1 MMLGLVGEAGAQV
14 NAAQGKPVTASG
26 PLWSGFPVTNLTDGL
41 VTTFTHPMAA
51 SGTLGFRYEVNLQ
64 ASRNISAIRIYNR
77 DNCCP
82 ERLTNYRVSVHA
94 DNGDG
99 AAGAAVW

>member
-1 MMLGLVGEAGAQV
+1 L
-14 NAAQGKPVTASG
+14 
-26 PLWSGFPVTNLTDGL
+26 
-41 VTTFTHPMAA
+41 AA

-64 ASRNISAIRIYNR
+64 ASRNISSIRIFNR

-94 DNGDG
+94 DNGAG
-99 AAGAAVW
+99 AAGTGRIRGWVGWMRYWRRRILRGRLRGSGCGWRI